1 MSINEW
7 DGFTTDCFNSTTG
20 CVPDGATAL
29 KFYGLDMANYQR
41 DVGILIALM
50 VGVRIIGFLIL
61 KFRVYLHEK
70 R

>member
-1 MSINEW
+1 MYNV
-7 DGFTTDCFNSTTG
+7 FQ
-20 CVPDGATAL
+20 
-29 KFYGLDMANYQR
+29 ANYQR